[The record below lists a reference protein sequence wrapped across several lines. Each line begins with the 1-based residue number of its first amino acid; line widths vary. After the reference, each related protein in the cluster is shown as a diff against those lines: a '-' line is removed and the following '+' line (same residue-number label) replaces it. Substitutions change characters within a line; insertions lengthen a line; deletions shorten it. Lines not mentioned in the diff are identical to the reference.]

1 MQNCGRLR
9 EYARFV
15 YEVKQ
20 SLSFGM
26 PLERAVNT
34 AIDTCIQQDVLKD
47 ILMQSKSEIL
57 EMFLTEYDKKLHME
71 NTYREGQ
78 EDGLEQGRV
87 QGQNRV
93 LVLYQLLLRENRLDD
108 LRRASENTQY
118 LEELFRE
125 FKI

>member
-20 SLSFGM
+20 NLSFGM

-47 ILMQSKSEIL
+47 ILMQSKSEVL

-71 NTYREGQ
+71 NTYRE
-78 EDGLEQGRV
+78 
-87 QGQNRV
+87 
-93 LVLYQLLLRENRLDD
+93 
-108 LRRASENTQY
+108 RRIRTGIGTGPGTGSEPGFGSVSASAARKQAG
-118 LEELFRE
+118 
-125 FKI
+125 

>member
-71 NTYREGQ
+71 NTYREEPSALQ
-78 EDGLEQGRV
+78 IFSLK
-87 QGQNRV
+87 N
-93 LVLYQLLLRENRLDD
+93 
-108 LRRASENTQY
+108 
-118 LEELFRE
+118 
-125 FKI
+125 FKIPSLLSSY